1 MTFVAIPVIISP
13 ARVRVPLSQ
22 QTSLPPIMPKKIIL
36 DADPGIVDAMV
47 LCLATFDPTVEI
59 VALTS
64 VGGNVPA
71 EAAAKNLQALV
82 EFLDPPRL
90 PRIGTGAPPDEP
102 IPLDYR
108 HIHGMDGLGNT
119 TLPVAERRAPHPA
132 EKIICDAVR
141 SDPENVMIL
150 CLGPLT
156 NIARAVARDPQLSEM
171 IRHIY
176 ITGGAINGR
185 GNITPCAEFNIYAD
199 VQAAKTVF
207 RLPCTKTL
215 VPLDVTN
222 PVLLTPQHLEKFP
235 GEDTKLG
242 ELLYNMIQPAL
253 RTYRQCYG
261 LDGIHIHDLIAYMVA
276 VHPAWATTGDLPV
289 QIETTGYLT
298 RGMTIADQRPVP
310 EFPTNIEVVTKIK
323 TKTVLQAVI
332 QGINRSAKKIEGGL
346 NNESNRS

>member
-1 MTFVAIPVIISP
+1 
-13 ARVRVPLSQ
+13 
-22 QTSLPPIMPKKIIL
+22 MPKKIIL

-47 LCLATFDPTVEI
+47 LCLATFDPAVEI

-71 EAAAKNLQALV
+71 DVSARNLQALI

-90 PRIGTGAPPDEP
+90 PRFGTGAPPDEP
-102 IPLDYR
+102 IPLDNR
-108 HIHGMDGLGNT
+108 HIHGSDGLCGIA
-119 TLPVAERRAPHPA
+119 LPVAERRSPPLA
-132 EKIICDAVR
+132 EKVICDAVR
-141 SDPENVMIL
+141 SDPDGVMIL

-156 NIARAVARDPQLSEM
+156 NIARAVARDPQLPEK

-176 ITGGAINGR
+176 IVGGALNGR

-222 PVLLTPQHLEKFP
+222 SVLLTPQHLAMLPCE
-235 GEDTKLG
+235 ETKLG
-242 ELLYNMIQPAL
+242 NLLHGIVQPTL
-253 RTYRQCYG
+253 KTYRECYG
-261 LDGIHIHDLIAYMVA
+261 LEGIHIYDLITYMVA
-276 VHPAWATTGDLPV
+276 VHPAWATTAELPV

-298 RGMTIADQRPVP
+298 RGMTVTDRRSTPD
-310 EFPTNIEVVTKIK
+310 FPPNIEVVTQIK
-323 TKTVLQAVI
+323 TKTVLR
-332 QGINRSAKKIEGGL
+332 GIVHGLKRSAKRLDSLVQEGQ
-346 NNESNRS
+346 